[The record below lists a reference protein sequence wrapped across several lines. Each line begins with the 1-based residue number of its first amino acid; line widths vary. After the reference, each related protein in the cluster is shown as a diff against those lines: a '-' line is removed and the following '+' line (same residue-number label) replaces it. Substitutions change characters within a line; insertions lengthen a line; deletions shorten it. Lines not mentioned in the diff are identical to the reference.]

1 MTKENNTRKLVVP
14 GEVIVS
20 GEDYLPGD
28 FTRKEGGEIIAG
40 KYGLADINGRV
51 VKIIS
56 VSGIFEPRRGNNILG
71 RVSDLAF
78 SGWMIDIDGPYSAFL
93 PIMESPRFVNKNN
106 LHEFANIG
114 DVINAKILSV
124 RRGSVDLTLKGRG
137 LGKLE
142 GGRIIKINPNKVPRV
157 IGKEGSMVNLIK
169 DKTQTEITIGQN
181 GYIWINGDIE
191 GMKKAEDAINLVA
204 KESTSSGLTEI
215 IEKFLEGKK

>member
-71 RVSDLAF
+71 RVTDLAF

>member
-1 MTKENNTRKLVVP
+1 MTEKNNTRKLVVP

-20 GEDYLPGD
+20 GDDYLPGD
-28 FTRKEGGEIIAG
+28 FTRKEGGDIIAG
-40 KYGLADINGRV
+40 KYGLADVNGRV

-71 RVSDLAF
+71 RVTDLAF